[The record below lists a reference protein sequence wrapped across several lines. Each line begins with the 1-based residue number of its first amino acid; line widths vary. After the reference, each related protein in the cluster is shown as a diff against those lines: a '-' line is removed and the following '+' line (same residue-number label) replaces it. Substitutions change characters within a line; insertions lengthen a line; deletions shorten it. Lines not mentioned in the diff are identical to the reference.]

1 MWEMGITK
9 VRTNL
14 FIFCYP
20 VNKAL
25 YLFPPGFNTLAELRE
40 GYRRSVH
47 MEQIYMQSRNHLRLK
62 ISNLLNRPEIM
73 KLYREKQEK
82 SLLPT
87 EEPPRKA
94 GKRSQDDEN

>member
-1 MWEMGITK
+1 M
-9 VRTNL
+9 L
-14 FIFCYP
+14 SSFY
-20 VNKAL
+20 KAL
-25 YLFPPGFNTLAELRE
+25 YIFPPGFNTLDELRQ

-47 MEQIYMQSRNHLRLK
+47 MEQKYMQDRNHLRKK
-62 ISNLLNRPEIM
+62 ICNFLNRPEIL

-94 GKRSQDDEN
+94 GKWSQDDEN

>member
-1 MWEMGITK
+1 M
-9 VRTNL
+9 L
-14 FIFCYP
+14 SSF
-20 VNKAL
+20 NKAL
-25 YLFPPGFNTLAELRE
+25 YIFPPGFNTLDELRQ

-47 MEQIYMQSRNHLRLK
+47 MEQMYMLSRSHDRRK
-62 ISNLLNRPEIM
+62 FTKFLNRPEIM

>member
-1 MWEMGITK
+1 MGITK

-40 GYRRSVH
+40 GYRRSIER
-47 MEQIYMQSRNHLRLK
+47 EQMHIRSRSTLSRWLK
-62 ISNLLNRPEIM
+62 RVEDILFLER
-73 KLYREKQEK
+73 R

-87 EEPPRKA
+87 ELPRKA
-94 GKRSQDDEN
+94 GRRSQDDEN